1 MIPQDIQLNQRFVV
15 HLTIQNRDG
24 SVEHYYH
31 FLLGFLIPLVH
42 WYVNHKGDHYHA
54 VLIRSC
60 AVLDPLIQE
69 LNLPN
74 VRILPKQMHK
84 SLDLESEWEGYRLKH
99 VYLEGYDAEAYYDGT
114 VFKEAVAE
122 IKKRLHIV
130 ESSSLPSVGT
140 ETNLA
145 ILVIDRKPPNDYYL
159 SEEAEVGGA
168 GKSRRDIPNI
178 DRIAASLERFG
189 KVEKT
194 SLEGMSFKDQ
204 ILKFKQ
210 ANLIVAQHGAALASL
225 IFSPKGTIVV
235 EILPVYL
242 HKLTLSERIYKAV
255 KKCILSQSVPP
266 DYDRFKTLFSG
277 LSTVIGLNYTKVS
290 QKGTHQA
297 VPVEKVV
304 EAVEQALSLQGK
316 RNG

>member
-1 MIPQDIQLNQRFVV
+1 MIPQDIQLNQRFIV
-15 HLTIQNRDG
+15 HLTIQNRGG
-24 SVEHYYH
+24 SIEHYYH

-42 WYVNHKGDHYHA
+42 WYVNHKGDHYHT

-130 ESSSLPSVGT
+130 ESSSIPPVGT
-140 ETNLA
+140 ETNFA
-145 ILVIDRKPPNDYYL
+145 ILVIDRKPPDHYYL
-159 SEEAEVGGA
+159 SKEAEVGGA
-168 GKSRRDIPNI
+168 GKSRRDVPNI

-194 SLEGMSFKDQ
+194 SLEGMSLKDQ

-210 ANLIVAQHGAALASL
+210 AHLIVAQHGAALASL

-235 EILPVYL
+235 EILPDYL
-242 HKLTLSERIYKAV
+242 HKQTLVERIYKAV
-255 KKCILSQSVPP
+255 RERIFSQSGPP
-266 DYDRFKTLFSG
+266 DIYRYNTLFSG
-277 LSTVIGLNYTKVS
+277 LSAVLGLYYTKVS
-290 QKGTHQA
+290 QKGTHQS
-297 VPVEKVV
+297 VPVNKVV
-304 EAVEQALSLQGK
+304 EAVEQVLLLKSNKSG
-316 RNG
+316 